1 MYPRSPADLTVS
13 NLSQALSLDPSGIAS
28 VETEVIGQGV
38 GFLCQLARVKFSYR
52 ENARGPKSVVA
63 KFPAAIEQTRG
74 LARQFKFYEREVNF
88 YKHLAKDV
96 SLPSPRCLHASH
108 DLLSDDFLLL
118 LEDLGD
124 RRLGDQL
131 KGCSAED
138 ALAAIR
144 QLASFHAE
152 MVGQSETQD
161 NRLDATGRKR
171 LDQGRTC
178 PLSHRLA
185 AVSSTVW
192 LRPSR

>member
-1 MYPRSPADLTVS
+1 MYPRSPADLAAA

-88 YKHLAKDV
+88 YKLLARDV
-96 SLPSPRCLHASH
+96 SLPSARCLHASH
-108 DLLSDDFLLL
+108 DLLTDDFLLL
-118 LEDLGD
+118 LEYLGD

-138 ALAAIR
+138 AFAAIR
-144 QLASFHAE
+144 QLAPFHGE
-152 MVGQSETQD
+152 WWDRPKLKTIDWV
-161 NRLDATGRKR
+161 
-171 LDQGRTC
+171 
-178 PLSHRLA
+178 PLEQTDRSKA
-185 AVSSTVW
+185 
-192 LRPSR
+192 